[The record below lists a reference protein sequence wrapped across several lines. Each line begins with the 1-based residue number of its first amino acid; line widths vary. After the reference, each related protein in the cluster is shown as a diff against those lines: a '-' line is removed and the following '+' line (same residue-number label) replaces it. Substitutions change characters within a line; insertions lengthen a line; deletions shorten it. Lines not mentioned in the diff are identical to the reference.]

1 MRPARWTLLMC
12 ALQVGECVANWWR
25 PDFEAELYPY
35 VPPHITR
42 PKESKR
48 VFVVHLP
55 EKCYFAVRQRCAER
69 DARATADAARAAG
82 AQKLEAPGRAAV
94 RAVPER
100 ALRAG
105 HSKRPRLPFAL
116 SYQPAAHQRRRRCE
130 EINSNSIT
138 NASALRS
145 LSLDFQ
151 HQLAAARSSTSG
163 TSSNTFFVPSGKS
176 TSTELEMIAF
186 ITFANG

>member
-1 MRPARWTLLMC
+1 MEGLKRKLRSKLAPAASSVAINWEARPGCRASLGTRLTR

-55 EKCYFAVRQRCAER
+55 EKCYFAVRQRCAAR
-69 DARATADAARAAG
+69 DARATTDAARAAG
-82 AQKLEAPGRAAV
+82 AQKPEAPGRAAV
-94 RAVPER
+94 RAVSER

-105 HSKRPRLPFAL
+105 HCKRARVPFAL
-116 SYQPAAHQRRRRCE
+116 SYQPAAHQR
-130 EINSNSIT
+130 
-138 NASALRS
+138 
-145 LSLDFQ
+145 
-151 HQLAAARSSTSG
+151 
-163 TSSNTFFVPSGKS
+163 
-176 TSTELEMIAF
+176 
-186 ITFANG
+186 